1 MVPFFDVE
9 AVPKRILELMNVD
22 KLTRE
27 NVASHLQVIFCAQ
40 NNPLSFKKINK
51 RKEERKTKIKEKDQI
66 IFSRETTTNDFSF
79 TYQTIY
85 CNIFHEQQQ
94 LFKYWCLSYFVT
106 AKK

>member
-40 NNPLSFKKINK
+40 NNPLSFKKIKK
-51 RKEERKTKIKEKDQI
+51 RKKEKQREKKKTKL
-66 IFSRETTTNDFSF
+66 FSPVKLLIMILVVLTE
-79 TYQTIY
+79 
-85 CNIFHEQQQ
+85 
-94 LFKYWCLSYFVT
+94 
-106 AKK
+106 

>member
-40 NNPLSFKKINK
+40 NNPLLQKDKK
-51 RKEERKTKIKEKDQI
+51 KEERK
-66 IFSRETTTNDFSF
+66 RPN
-79 TYQTIY
+79 
-85 CNIFHEQQQ
+85 
-94 LFKYWCLSYFVT
+94 YFLP
-106 AKK
+106 